1 MPRQARCRVPGPG
14 VGVSGGG
21 SACDTVTSSDAGRAY
36 RAPRRWEHM
45 PVCYAVH
52 IEEGDDCTPSAIG
65 VPVWAPI
72 CAAPWRANRV
82 WSIMESLRV
91 GIRVPDVEQAR
102 TFYCGLVF
110 RKSGLSQAPTVPRS

>member
-1 MPRQARCRVPGPG
+1 ML
-14 VGVSGGG
+14 
-21 SACDTVTSSDAGRAY
+21 
-36 RAPRRWEHM
+36 
-45 PVCYAVH
+45 YAVH

-110 RKSGLSQAPTVPRS
+110 RKSGLSQAPTRPRSQRFFTGGARTRAPRQSTAVG